1 MPDIDAAVSR
11 GRGLPGL
18 KDPRGDRV
26 PGKSTRQRAPRAA
39 THRTSRGTS
48 DPKANGSEAR
58 PPQGRIDY
66 DSGEKVYLQIARI
79 IRDRIISGELPVGV
93 RIPSGS
99 QMREEWG
106 VNRLTG
112 AQAVEELRRAGLVV
126 TRPGVGTFVAATPKL
141 QVVMLRPGDKVIS
154 RMPTEEERERLR
166 TGYVTPV
173 LIVTRADGNVEPY
186 NAAVTV
192 CQAQGLTLRGP
203 VRALILTR
211 APKTGE
217 GRQAA
222 RA

>member
-1 MPDIDAAVSR
+1 VPDAGATVSR
-11 GRGLPGL
+11 GRGLAGL
-18 KDPRGDRV
+18 KVLRGDRM
-26 PGKSTRQRAPRAA
+26 PGKSARERAPRAA
-39 THRTSRGTS
+39 IHRASRGTS
-48 DPKANGSEAR
+48 DPNANGSETR
-58 PPQGRIDY
+58 PAQGRIDY

-79 IRDRIISGELPVGV
+79 IRDRIISGELPVGAQ
-93 RIPSGS
+93 IPSGS

-141 QVVMLRPGDKVIS
+141 QVVTLKPGDKVIS

-192 CQAQGLTLRGP
+192 CQVQGLAASDLARNR
-203 VRALILTR
+203 VLTER
-211 APKTGE
+211 W
-217 GRQAA
+217 RRA
-222 RA
+222 RAAGRHA

>member
-1 MPDIDAAVSR
+1 VSDTAAAVWR
-11 GRGLPGL
+11 GRGLAGL
-18 KDPRGDRV
+18 EVPREDRV
-26 PGKSTRQRAPRAA
+26 PDKSAGQSAPRAA
-39 THRTSRGTS
+39 TSPVYRGRS
-48 DPKANGSEAR
+48 GRKANGSQTR
-58 PPQGRIDY
+58 PPQRRIDY

-79 IRDRIISGELPVGV
+79 IRDRIISGELAVGAQ
-93 RIPSGS
+93 IPSGS

-106 VNRLTG
+106 INRLTG

-141 QVVMLRPGDKVIS
+141 QVITLRPGDKVIS

-192 CQAQGLTLRGP
+192 CQAQG
-203 VRALILTR
+203 
-211 APKTGE
+211 
-217 GRQAA
+217 
-222 RA
+222 